1 MSTALQVKFEPAAP
15 VGTTAPPADWTQE
28 GKAQP
33 QPLFPHL
40 YGTIDFDAVLQ
51 EHAVR
56 RDAESGKYLGI
67 DGVTSQ

>member
-1 MSTALQVKFEPAAP
+1 M
-15 VGTTAPPADWTQE
+15 GTTAPPADWTQE